1 MQISVFF
8 SSFCSKIESAFMSG
22 LMIKDFFLQ
31 NWPLILILL
40 AFVIS
45 LITTVFL
52 DKKTVTRMYILV
64 AAVFLLAIV
73 VFIEFYIVNMPEL
86 KNLRIALMAIRYSAT
101 PLIIALIT
109 FALVKRLRWFI
120 FIPALALV
128 VVNVVSIFTGIVF
141 SINESNDLVRGPLGY
156 LPFIMVGLYSVLL
169 IYLLIKRS
177 NKKPME
183 IVYISFLA
191 FALGSGL
198 VLPFVFQGEFANI
211 FCVIIAIALFSY
223 FEFSVLQLVKK
234 DSLTGLLNRHAYF
247 ADVSN
252 DPKSITAII
261 SIDMNGLKTIN
272 DTIGHAAG
280 DEALVTL
287 SMCFMRPLKS
297 KQSGYR
303 VGGDEFIIVCRKTS
317 QEEVLNV
324 VEQIRKAVSET
335 KYSCAIGYS
344 FNLDGEKSVSDL
356 LKESD
361 EMMYQEKDKY
371 YQESGLRKR

>member
-1 MQISVFF
+1 
-8 SSFCSKIESAFMSG
+8 
-22 LMIKDFFLQ
+22 MIKDYFLQ

-40 AFVIS
+40 AFIIS
-45 LITTVFL
+45 LVTTVFL
-52 DKKTVTRMYILV
+52 DKKTITRMYVLV
-64 AAVFLLAIV
+64 GAVFLLSIV
-73 VFIEFYIVNMPEL
+73 VFVEFYILDNPEL
-86 KNLRIALMAIRYSAT
+86 KNLRVALMAIRYSAT
-101 PLIIALIT
+101 PVIIALIT

-120 FIPALALV
+120 FIPAIALA
-128 VVNVVSIFTGIVF
+128 VVNIISIFTGIVF
-141 SINESNDLVRGPLGY
+141 SVDADNVFHRGPLGY

-169 IYLLIKRS
+169 IYRLIKRS
-177 NKKPME
+177 NQKPME
-183 IVYISFLA
+183 IIYISFLA
-191 FALGSGL
+191 FALGSGV
-198 VLPFVFQGEFANI
+198 VLPFIFQGDYANI
-211 FCVIIAIALFSY
+211 FCIIIAVALFSY

-252 DPKSITAII
+252 DPKNITAII

-272 DTIGHAAG
+272 DTVGHAAG

-287 SMCFMRPLKS
+287 SLCFMRPLKS

-317 QEEVLNV
+317 KEEVLDIV
-324 VEQIRKAVSET
+324 DQISSSVAET

-344 FNLDGEKSVSDL
+344 FNLEGDKPVSDL

-361 EMMYQEKDKY
+361 EMMYKEKDKY
-371 YQESGLRKR
+371 YQESGLRNREQ

>member
-1 MQISVFF
+1 
-8 SSFCSKIESAFMSG
+8 
-22 LMIKDFFLQ
+22 MIKDYFLQ

-45 LITTVFL
+45 LVTTVFL
-52 DKKTVTRMYILV
+52 DKKTIRRMYALV
-64 AAVFLLAIV
+64 IAVFLLSIV
-73 VFIEFYIVNMPEL
+73 VFVEFYISDNPEL
-86 KNLRIALMAIRYSAT
+86 KNLRIALTAIRYSAT
-101 PLIIALIT
+101 PVIIALIT

-120 FIPALALV
+120 FIPAIALA
-128 VVNVVSIFTGIVF
+128 VVNVISIFTGIVF
-141 SINESNDLVRGPLGY
+141 SVDADNVFHRGPLGY

-183 IVYISFLA
+183 IIYISFLA

-198 VLPFVFQGEFANI
+198 VLPFIFQGDYANI
-211 FCVIIAIALFSY
+211 FCIIIAVALFSY

-252 DPKSITAII
+252 DPKNITAII

-272 DTIGHAAG
+272 DTVGHAAG

-287 SMCFMRPLKS
+287 SLCFMRPLKS

-303 VGGDEFIIVCRKTS
+303 IGGDEFIIVCRKTS
-317 QEEVLNV
+317 KEEVLSIV
-324 VEQIRKAVSET
+324 DQITKSVSET

-344 FNLDGEKSVSDL
+344 FNLDGDKPVSDL

-361 EMMYQEKDKY
+361 EMMYKEKDKY
-371 YQESGLRKR
+371 YQESGLRNREQ

>member
-1 MQISVFF
+1 
-8 SSFCSKIESAFMSG
+8 
-22 LMIKDFFLQ
+22 MIVKEFIIQ

-40 AFVIS
+40 AFIIS
-45 LITTVFL
+45 LVTTVFL
-52 DKKTVTRMYILV
+52 DKKTITRMYILV
-64 AAVFLLAIV
+64 ASVFLLAIV
-73 VFIEFYIVNMPEL
+73 VFIEFYIADRADL
-86 KNLRIALMAIRYSAT
+86 KNLRIALMTIRYSAT
-101 PLIIALIT
+101 PLIIALII

-128 VVNVVSIFTGIVF
+128 VVNFISIFTGIVF
-141 SINESNDLVRGPLGY
+141 SIDENNKLVRGFLGY
-156 LPFIMVGLYSVLL
+156 LPFIMVGLYSILL

-198 VLPFVFQGEFANI
+198 VLPFILQEGYANI

-361 EMMYQEKDKY
+361 EMMYKEKDKY
-371 YQESGLRKR
+371 YQESGLRNREQ

>member
-1 MQISVFF
+1 
-8 SSFCSKIESAFMSG
+8 
-22 LMIKDFFLQ
+22 MIKDYFLQ

-40 AFVIS
+40 AFIIS
-45 LITTVFL
+45 LVTTVFL
-52 DKKTVTRMYILV
+52 DKKTIRRMYALV
-64 AAVFLLAIV
+64 VAVFLLSIV
-73 VFIEFYIVNMPEL
+73 VFVEFYILDNPEL

-101 PLIIALIT
+101 PVIIALIT

-120 FIPALALV
+120 FIPAIALA
-128 VVNVVSIFTGIVF
+128 VVNVISIFTGIVF
-141 SINESNDLVRGPLGY
+141 SVDADNVFHRGPLGY

-183 IVYISFLA
+183 IIYISFLA

-198 VLPFVFQGEFANI
+198 VLPFIFQGDYANI
-211 FCVIIAIALFSY
+211 FCIIIAVALFSY

-252 DPKSITAII
+252 DPKNITAII

-272 DTIGHAAG
+272 DTVGHAAG

-287 SMCFMRPLKS
+287 SLCFMRPLKS

-303 VGGDEFIIVCRKTS
+303 IGGDEFIIVCRKTS
-317 QEEVLNV
+317 KEEVLNIV
-324 VEQIRKAVSET
+324 DQITKSVSET

-344 FNLDGEKSVSDL
+344 FNLEGDKPVSDL

-361 EMMYQEKDKY
+361 EMMYKEKDKY
-371 YQESGLRKR
+371 YQESGLRNRE